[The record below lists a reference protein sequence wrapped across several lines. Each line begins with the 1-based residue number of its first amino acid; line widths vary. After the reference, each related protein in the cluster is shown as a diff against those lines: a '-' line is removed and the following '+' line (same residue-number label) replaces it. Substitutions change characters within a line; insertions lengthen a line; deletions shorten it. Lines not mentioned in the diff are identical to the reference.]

1 MKLPLATSIFAT
13 ALVAFA
19 ASPVTPPNALTVV
32 AVLQDDEALVGAH
45 DVEVRDG
52 LAYVAGKGGALA
64 IVDVKDPAMPMLL
77 WSGRDSQ
84 AYEDAQTVLPLG
96 RNRLLVGT
104 RDLILFD
111 TRQPANPTLLV
122 TVKDRPRIDR
132 INGFARRGDTVFGA
146 NKSGYV
152 FAADVSGLDD
162 VRVLGVRAVRERDNL
177 YTPHDVALADEL
189 LVVVDGANFGRDSR
203 PGKLAVYRV
212 ADPTTH
218 APLAPDRWDAPAVIT
233 DLRLAGANRVRTSGR
248 FAYVASSL
256 AVESPRHTGLQNNLT
271 VVDLSDPVKPR
282 LRGSVAFSEGRGP
295 NGMEISGRVVFVA
308 GGQSVQAIDVSNPDA
323 PRELAFVTALAA
335 FPGSGDDGHDL
346 VYADGHLFVTAQ
358 NSHALVILRVEGK
371 ELLDAARR

>member
-1 MKLPLATSIFAT
+1 M
-13 ALVAFA
+13 
-19 ASPVTPPNALTVV
+19 
-32 AVLQDDEALVGAH
+32 EHRH
-45 DVEVRDG
+45 D
-52 LAYVAGKGGALA
+52 
-64 IVDVKDPAMPMLL
+64 
-77 WSGRDSQ
+77 
-84 AYEDAQTVLPLG
+84 
-96 RNRLLVGT
+96 
-104 RDLILFD
+104 
-111 TRQPANPTLLV
+111 RQN
-122 TVKDRPRIDR
+122 
-132 INGFARRGDTVFGA
+132 
-146 NKSGYV
+146 
-152 FAADVSGLDD
+152 
-162 VRVLGVRAVRERDNL
+162 
-177 YTPHDVALADEL
+177 DVALADEL
-189 LVVVDGANFGRDSR
+189 LVVVDGANFGRDSK

-212 ADPTTH
+212 TDPPTH
-218 APLAPDRWDAPAVIT
+218 TPLAPDRWDAPAVIT
-233 DLRLAGANRVRTSGR
+233 DLRFAGANRVRTSGR

-295 NGMEISGRVVFVA
+295 NGMEISGRVVFAA